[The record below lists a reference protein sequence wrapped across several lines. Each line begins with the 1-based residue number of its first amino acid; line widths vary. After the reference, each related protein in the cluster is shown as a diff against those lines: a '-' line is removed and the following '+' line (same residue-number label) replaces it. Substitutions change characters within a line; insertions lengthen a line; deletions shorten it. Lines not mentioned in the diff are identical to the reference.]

1 MKTQIL
7 QLDPHDDTVS
17 VRDKMTWAQAQ
28 RLVLVWPM
36 RGRVLQ
42 RQVDLVLLHRQA
54 HKLGAHLSLVTH
66 DPLVRDHAAAL
77 GVPVFDRV
85 DQTRR
90 LRWRSRLPRLAP
102 LRRRPPPDLAAIR
115 AARLAR
121 ERAAAAPGPR
131 SWWWRGPVVALAVAA
146 LLALT
151 VTVVPSAE
159 VRLRPNVVPIETSVV
174 VTADPDQAE
183 VDAALSVIPAR
194 RLQVEVQRNSFI
206 ATTGTREAPAV
217 PASGRVV
224 FTNITGQPATIPAGT
239 GVRTT
244 SGNSVRF
251 ETTQAVAIAA
261 RIGATVDVEVRAVDL
276 GPAGNIAAG
285 QINAIDGAIGLQL
298 AVTNP
303 AATTGGATAQQVAVS
318 PADRSALR
326 EQLEASLLA
335 EARDALSAQLQP
347 GEFLPPETVLRVR
360 VISENY
366 DHAVGEPADALGLTL
381 RLAVSGLAIHED
393 DARVLGQA
401 AFAAAM
407 PTGYRTD
414 LDAVSFSR
422 SRETGFADG
431 RATFTLRLSGD
442 ASPVIDAD
450 AVRTRLAGQT
460 LRVAEQDL
468 GRSLDLAQP
477 PTIVTRP
484 DFITALWPRLPF
496 LPLRIEVVVENA
508 Q

>member
-1 MKTQIL
+1 MKTHIL
-7 QLDPHDDTVS
+7 QLDPHDDTNS

-28 RLVLVWPM
+28 RLVLVWPT

-54 HKLGAHLSLVTH
+54 HKLGAHLSLVTP
-66 DPLVRDHAAAL
+66 DPQVRDHAAAL

-115 AARLAR
+115 AAQQAR
-121 ERAAAAPGPR
+121 ERAAAAPDPR
-131 SWWWRGPVVALAVAA
+131 SWWWRGPVAALAVAA
-146 LLALT
+146 LSTLA

-159 VRLRPNVVPIETSVV
+159 VRLRPKVAPIETSVF

-183 VDAALSVIPAR
+183 VDAALGVIPAR
-194 RLQVEVQRNSFI
+194 HLQVEVQRNSFI

-224 FTNITGQPATIPAGT
+224 FTNITGQPATIPAST

-244 SGNSVRF
+244 SGDSVRF
-251 ETTQAVAIAA
+251 ETTRAVVIAA
-261 RIGATVDVEVRAVDL
+261 RIGATVDVEVRAIDL
-276 GPAGNIAAG
+276 GPAGNVAAG

-303 AATTGGATAQQVAVS
+303 AATTGGATAQQVAVA
-318 PADRSALR
+318 PADRSTLR
-326 EQLEASLLA
+326 EQLEAGLLV

-347 GEFLPPETVLRVR
+347 GEFLPPETIQRVR
-360 VISENY
+360 IVSENF

-381 RLAVSGLAIHED
+381 RLAISGLAIHED
-393 DARVLGQA
+393 DARALGQA
-401 AFAAAM
+401 AFAAAV
-407 PTGYRTD
+407 PTDYRTD
-414 LDAVSFSR
+414 LDAVRFSR

-460 LRVAEQDL
+460 LWAAEQDL
-468 GRSLDLAQP
+468 GHSLDLAHP

-484 DFITALWPRLPF
+484 DFFTALWPRLPW
-496 LPLRIEVVVENA
+496 LPLRIEVVVEDG